1 MVTKRRTE
9 QLLRAAYVAA
19 RAQER
24 KSLVDYRRAR
34 DTQAPQDRMDEL
46 WDDALAAH
54 KAMLAAWRPWVR
66 AWMKAVNA
74 RQAEEREGA

>member
-1 MVTKRRTE
+1 MGRTE

-24 KSLVDYRRAR
+24 KSFVDYRRAR
-34 DTQAPQDRMDEL
+34 DTQAPLARVDEL
-46 WDDALAAH
+46 RVDATTAH

-66 AWMKAVNA
+66 AWIKALDA
-74 RQAEEREGA
+74 RQAEEKEGA